1 MNISPFLGK
10 GNVFTSASLF
20 VKEGKKT
27 NSEHNWKGN
36 MIENVRAESPWLKAS
51 ES

>member
-20 VKEGKKT
+20 VKEEKKQT
-27 NSEHNWKGN
+27 VNITEKGT
-36 MIENVRAESPWLKAS
+36 
-51 ES
+51 

>member
-20 VKEGKKT
+20 VKEEKK
-27 NSEHNWKGN
+27 NSEHNWIGN
-36 MIENVRAESPWLKAS
+36 MIENVWGESPWLKAS